1 MTARALHEVTRTLRR
16 HRSAVAGLCAA
27 GAVLTALPL
36 VAPAPAATTTVL
48 VATRDLSPGT
58 PLTEADVRAVAF
70 PEALLPEGALTDRP
84 TAVGRSV
91 GGPVREGEPLT
102 DVRLLGSGLLHRTGL
117 VAVPVRLADGA
128 TAALLRAGDR
138 VDVLAASTSSDR
150 PVARAVTV
158 APAVQVLA
166 VPKDQETTGDGA
178 LVVVAATPDI
188 AARLAAAAVT
198 SRLSVTVLAS

>member
-1 MTARALHEVTRTLRR
+1 MLHDVSRALRR

-36 VAPAPAATTTVL
+36 VAPTPAATTTVV
-48 VATRDLSPGT
+48 VAARDLSPGT
-58 PLTEADVRAVAF
+58 PITDADLRAVAL
-70 PEALLPEGALTDRP
+70 PDALLPEGALTDRS
-84 TAVGRSV
+84 AVVGRSV

-102 DVRLLGSGLLHRTGL
+102 DVRLLGSGMLQRTGL
-117 VAVPVRLADGA
+117 VAVPVRLADAA
-128 TAALLRAGDR
+128 TVSLLRAGDR

-150 PVARAVTV
+150 PATRAVTV

-166 VPKDQETTGDGA
+166 VPQGDETNGDGA
-178 LVVVAATPDI
+178 LVVVAATPDV